1 MPRLWWAQPESGD
14 IVWCHFPH
22 LPGLVPGPKPRPA
35 LGVEVREMTERRHRV
50 LVAYGTSKKVLA
62 LHAGEFAITHKDGAG
77 FKLSGLQASTKF
89 SLQDTVELDFSD
101 EWFKPPPHAPFGQ
114 TPKLG
119 MLHPSLV
126 HRAAAAWKG
135 VRK

>member
-1 MPRLWWAQPESGD
+1 M
-14 IVWCHFPH
+14 
-22 LPGLVPGPKPRPA
+22 
-35 LGVEVREMTERRHRV
+35 
-50 LVAYGTSKKVLA
+50 AYGTSKKVLA